1 MSDDTALPLP
11 NVLSE
16 LEALEARKAEL
27 TALAAEARKTN
38 LPLVVEGI
46 KSYITGNGFTLDEIL
61 PLLMPK
67 GKKASKPRAPRKEAP
82 RASYTSKK
90 DPSLVYS
97 RGVLPQWLKDEMTAA
112 GFNPDDKES
121 RDKYKAEH
129 MVSSLSDPTVGAV
142 PAGETQAAA

>member
-1 MSDDTALPLP
+1 MSEATTLPLP

-38 LPLVVEGI
+38 LPLVVDGI

-61 PLLMPK
+61 PLLLPK
-67 GKKASKPRAPRKEAP
+67 GKKAGKPRAPRKEAP
-82 RASYTSKK
+82 RASYASKK

-97 RGVLPQWLKDEMTAA
+97 RGVLPQWLRTEMTMA
-112 GFNPDDKES
+112 GFNPDDKGS

-129 MVSSLSDPTVGAV
+129 MVSSLTVDESS
-142 PAGETQAAA
+142 ETQAAA